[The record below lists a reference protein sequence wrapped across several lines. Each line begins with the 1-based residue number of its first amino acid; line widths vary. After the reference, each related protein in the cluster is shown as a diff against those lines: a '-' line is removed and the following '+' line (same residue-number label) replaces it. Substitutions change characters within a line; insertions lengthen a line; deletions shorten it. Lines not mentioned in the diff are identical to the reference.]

1 MTKENSQKKIFVD
14 ENGTEEDWGHMCQ
27 IVTLICEFF
36 FCQNSEI
43 KFFRCGPNPL
53 PQKGVLTQLTVEINH

>member
-27 IVTLICEFF
+27 IVTLI
-36 FCQNSEI
+36 
-43 KFFRCGPNPL
+43 
-53 PQKGVLTQLTVEINH
+53 